1 MEVRSTMPKAEA
13 HTNPKAATEDL
24 NFLHQVEQQFDKAAA
39 CLEYHP
45 SLMTQI
51 KTCRNVYE
59 FNFPVKVN
67 GEIKI
72 FRGWR
77 AEHSHHRKPTKGGI
91 RFAEHVDKD
100 EVAALASLMTFK
112 CAIVNV
118 PFGGSKG
125 AVKINPYTTPVD
137 VLEKVTRR
145 YAAELVWK
153 GFIGPGINVPAP
165 DMGTGEREMAWIADT
180 YDVLNNGQVDNFG
193 CVTGKPVSQGGI
205 AGRKEA
211 TGRGTYYGIREALLV
226 KEDCKRLG
234 LSLGLEG
241 KSVVIQGYG
250 NVGWHAA
257 HIMAKEGGAKIV
269 GIGEWNG
276 WLYNEDGIDL
286 DALEAYRTERKTM
299 LGFPGAKSH
308 EERPADILEVPCDV
322 LVPAALE
329 NQLTM
334 ENAPRVRAKVIAE
347 AANGPTTPGA
357 EEILLKNG
365 ALIIPD
371 IYLNAGGVTVSYFEW
386 TKNLNHIRYGRMGKL
401 LEANRANYV
410 LNAVEGLTGKQFS
423 ESDRA
428 SLGRGAD
435 EIDLVRSGLE
445 GTMVDSYREIRSAM
459 STNHKIKD
467 LRTAAM
473 AVAISKV
480 AQSYESLGIF
490 P

>member
-1 MEVRSTMPKAEA
+1 MAKAGKSA
-13 HTNPKAATEDL
+13 KGGEDL

-39 CLEYHP
+39 CLSYHP
-45 SLMTQI
+45 SLLAQI

-67 GEIKI
+67 GEIQI

-91 RFAEHVDKD
+91 RYAEHVDKD

-125 AVKINPYTTPVD
+125 AVKINPYTTPVET
-137 VLEKVTRR
+137 LEKVTRR

-180 YDVLNNGQVDNFG
+180 YDVMNNGGVDNFA

-205 AGRKEA
+205 SGRTEA
-211 TGRGTYYGIREALLV
+211 TGRGTFYGVREALSHA
-226 KEDCKRLG
+226 EDCKRMG
-234 LSLGLEG
+234 LSMGLEG

-257 HIMAKEGGAKIV
+257 HIMAKEGGARIIA
-269 GIGEWNG
+269 IGEWNG
-276 WLYNEDGIDL
+276 WLYNEKGIDL
-286 DALEAYRTERKTM
+286 DALETWRLEKKTII
-299 LGFPGAKSH
+299 GFPGAKTN
-308 EERPADILEVPCDV
+308 PNAKGVLEVPCDV

-329 NQLTM
+329 NQITM
-334 ENAPRVRAKVIAE
+334 ENAPRIRAKLIAE

-357 EEILLKNG
+357 EKILLKAG
-365 ALIIPD
+365 AVIIPD

-386 TKNLNHIRYGRMGKL
+386 TKNLNHIRYGRMSKQLDTSRSNGIL
-401 LEANRANYV
+401 D
-410 LNAVEGLTGKQFS
+410 AVEQMTGKTIS
-423 ESDRA
+423 AADRERL
-428 SLGRGAD
+428 SRGAD
-435 EIDLVRSGLE
+435 EVDLVRSGLE
-445 GTMVDSYREIRSAM
+445 NTMIDSYQEVRDAKAQ
-459 STNHKIKD
+459 NKKIKD

-480 AQSYESLGIF
+480 ARSYESLGIF

>member
-1 MEVRSTMPKAEA
+1 MAKAQ
-13 HTNPKAATEDL
+13 TNAKAGGEDL

-39 CLEYHP
+39 CLSYHP

-72 FRGWR
+72 YRGWR

-125 AVKINPYTTPVD
+125 AVKINPYTTPPE

-180 YDVLNNGQVDNFG
+180 FDVMNNGAVDNFG

-205 AGRKEA
+205 AGRTEA
-211 TGRGTYYGIREALLV
+211 TGRGTYYGVREALSNKADV
-226 KEDCKRLG
+226 KRLG
-234 LSLGLEG
+234 LSPGLEG

-257 HIMAKEGGAKIV
+257 HIMAREGGAKIIA
-269 GIGEWNG
+269 IGEWNG
-276 WLYNEDGIDL
+276 WIENPKGIDL
-286 DALEAYRTERKTM
+286 DALEMHRKEKKSI
-299 LGFPGAKSH
+299 LGFAGATTHDQPPGV
-308 EERPADILEVPCDV
+308 LEVPCDV

-334 ENAPRVRAKVIAE
+334 ENAGRVRAKVIAE

-357 EEILLKNG
+357 EQILLKNG

-410 LNAVEGLTGKQFS
+410 LNAVEGLTGKRFS
-423 ESDRA
+423 EADRA
-428 SLGRGAD
+428 NLGRGAD

-445 GTMVDSYREIRSAM
+445 GTMVDSYREIREAM
-459 STNHKIKD
+459 AKNEKIKD

-480 AQSYESLGIF
+480 AGSYESLGIF